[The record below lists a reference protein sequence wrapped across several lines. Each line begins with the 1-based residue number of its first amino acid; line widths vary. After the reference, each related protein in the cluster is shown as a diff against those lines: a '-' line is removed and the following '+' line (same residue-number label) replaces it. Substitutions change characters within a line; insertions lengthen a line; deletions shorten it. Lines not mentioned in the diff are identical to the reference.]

1 MGLTARIKEEIDDF
15 IDRKSHFQLIAKEIE
30 QLSECYERKIKVVD
44 LGCGLAEYWK
54 SGALKKA
61 LDSNI
66 LELTLID
73 ASDTFSKMDNV
84 FGPNVTMRAGLIP
97 EVLEVLSEN
106 FFDVSIALDLIEH
119 FPKHTGLNFLYEVD
133 RVTSL
138 SSIIFTPNGLVW
150 QPPSENNPW
159 NAHLSGWQ
167 PRELRELGWTNTYGT
182 FGFKKSYGPYGLRKN
197 RFNKFTFAIHLLS
210 FPIIKRYPRLA
221 FSFLAI
227 KSSKNP
233 RIKIHD

>member
-1 MGLTARIKEEIDDF
+1 MNLTAKIRNEIDDL
-15 IDRKSHFQLIAKEIE
+15 IDEYSHFHIIATEIK
-30 QLSECYERKIKVVD
+30 QLSERHERKIKVVD
-44 LGCGLAEYWK
+44 LGCGFAEYWK
-54 SGALKKA
+54 SGSLKKV

-66 LELTLID
+66 LELTLVD
-73 ASDTFSKMDNV
+73 ASDTFSKMDNS
-84 FGPNVTMRAGLIP
+84 FGPNVNMRAGLIP
-97 EVLEVLSEN
+97 EVLEEFSEN

-133 RVTSL
+133 RVTCL

-159 NAHLSGWQ
+159 NAHLSGWN
-167 PRELRELGWTNTYGT
+167 PRELSELGWTKTYGSL
-182 FGFKKSYGPYGLRKN
+182 GFKKSYGPYGLRKN
-197 RFNKFTFAIHLLS
+197 KFNKITFVIHLLS